1 MSKRKRNRQQNWN
14 EAEDYYDISS
24 VRSQKKSKSRKKR
37 RNTKDMLRDFT
48 DTRNGKSAADDFRDL
63 HDYYGDSLEKD
74 W

>member
-1 MSKRKRNRQQNWN
+1 MSKRKRNRQENWN

-24 VRSQKKSKSRKKR
+24 ARSENKARKKR

-48 DTRNGKSAADDFRDL
+48 DARNGRSAADEFENL

>member
-1 MSKRKRNRQQNWN
+1 MRKRKRNQENWN

-24 VRSQKKSKSRKKR
+24 NRSQKKSKARKKR

-48 DTRNGKSAADDFRDL
+48 DARNGRSAADEFENL